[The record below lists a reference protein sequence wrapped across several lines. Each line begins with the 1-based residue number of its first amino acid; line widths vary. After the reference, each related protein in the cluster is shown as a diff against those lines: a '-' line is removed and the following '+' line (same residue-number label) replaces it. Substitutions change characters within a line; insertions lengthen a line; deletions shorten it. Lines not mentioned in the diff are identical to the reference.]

1 EKFNASGMIVYGVYP
16 DGEKVEINVN
26 DYTYTPQD
34 TLADGD
40 NTITVSYGELSATFT
55 VRAGEGGVGNFD
67 GSKYVSKKLYLITI
81 IAVGGLIL
89 LSVILACVII
99 KLARRIQRLFAAAG
113 ISEDG
118 RIDSGKSQDK
128 DHSQG
133 SSGDYKDED

>member
-1 EKFNASGMIVYGVYP
+1 GEKFNASGMIVYGVYP
-16 DGEKVEINVN
+16 DGEKVEINVS

-81 IAVGGLIL
+81 IAVGGLLI
-89 LSVILACVII
+89 ACVIM
-99 KLARRIQRLFAAAG
+99 AAAIIRG
-113 ISEDG
+113 NRKTREYLRTIAG
-118 RIDSGKSQDK
+118 LRQGLDSQEQDSSL
-128 DHSQG
+128 DTHS
-133 SSGDYKDED
+133 SDDDA

>member
-40 NTITVSYGELSATFT
+40 NTITVSYGELSVTFT

-67 GSKYVSKKLYLITI
+67 GSKYVSKKLYIITI
-81 IAVGGLIL
+81 AAIGGLL
-89 LSVILACVII
+89 VLSLIMCAII
-99 KLARRIQRLFAAAG
+99 IFRMPAKRKEESSDDTTDTSLG
-113 ISEDG
+113 
-118 RIDSGKSQDK
+118 
-128 DHSQG
+128 
-133 SSGDYKDED
+133 SGD